1 MRISPW
7 RHLILLSALAVGA
20 VFLIDLFSGAPA
32 RAGGWAGA
40 PRAAVGALPDILIPT
55 LAVALAIA
63 VGTMPPG
70 ARTIRQAAR
79 MTVVVS
85 LVMIAL
91 DLLLPEPASLRTMSA
106 ALSGGLG
113 DIGEVVAQY
122 PLSHPRLRMTDALQ
136 HSAML
141 LAPIVL
147 VGVSLG
153 IGAWIHT
160 RVIFRSPRDGTIA
173 RWVVSWILAPGVLA
187 FVVNWSQ
194 GNGADVL
201 FRGEPLWLVV
211 VPWAPALVVGALG
224 WRAAAR
230 MPVVVDPTATPG

>member
-7 RHLILLSALAVGA
+7 RHLLLLSALAIGA
-20 VFLIDLFSGAPA
+20 VFLIDLLSGAPT
-32 RAGGWAGA
+32 RAGGWTGA
-40 PRAAVGALPDILIPT
+40 PRAALGALPDMLLPT

-63 VGTMPPG
+63 VGTLPPD
-70 ARTIRQAAR
+70 ARGVRQAAR
-79 MTVVVS
+79 MTMVVT

-91 DLLLPEPASLRTMSA
+91 DLLLPEPASLRTLAA
-106 ALSGGLG
+106 ALSGSLG
-113 DIGEVVAQY
+113 DIGETVARY
-122 PLSHPRLRMTDALQ
+122 PMSHPRLRMVYALQ
-136 HSAML
+136 HGAML
-141 LAPIVL
+141 LSPIVL
-147 VGVSLG
+147 VGVALG
-153 IGAWIHT
+153 VGAWINT
-160 RVIFRSPRDGTIA
+160 RVIFRSPRDGTVA

-211 VPWAPALVVGALG
+211 VPWGPALVIGALG

-230 MPVVVDPTATPG
+230 TTAAG